1 MNTTHGN
8 MPPGRRPGWVRRR
21 WLPLVGLILAL
32 CAVSVVVYKR
42 WLDQLDK
49 GKDIPVFTAK
59 RGPLTISIVDNGTI
73 QNRDLVII
81 RSEVE
86 GRTTIQKLIPE
97 GTQVK
102 VGDELVQLDA
112 SPLEDA
118 ATQQQITVVNADAA
132 YVRARE
138 DKAVT
143 LSQGE
148 SDVAKAELAYR
159 FAQLDLKKYIEGEYP
174 NQLQQAQSEITIAA
188 EELQRASDELTW
200 SGQLAA
206 EGYITQTELLGDE
219 LAMKRSSIK
228 LELAETDLRLLEQF
242 THQRQLEQLTSDV
255 EQTRKALERSTH
267 KATADNVQA
276 SAQLAAKEAEL
287 ERQQA
292 KLTKIDEQIVKC
304 TITAPIDGMVV
315 YATTGMGGR
324 RPWHVDPLDVQQ
336 EVREMQELIHLPTS
350 SSMMVEVSV
359 PESSIRRIKKD
370 LPVRI
375 SVEAVPEK
383 QFFGRVGKI
392 GLLPVSDFWRPG
404 LTNYSVEI
412 YLEGDAEQLRR
423 GMTCRAEIVLAEY
436 DDAVYVPVQ
445 AVVRIGN
452 RYAVYVF
459 NNGKS
464 KLRYVKVG
472 LDNNR
477 MIHVLD
483 GLTKGQQ
490 VLLNPPLQPSVAP
503 EGGEDEGPTTDTED
517 EPAQQDEAKQ
527 TPKLDFET
535 LKDMTAEQRLAAFA
549 DLTPEQRRDFFAELT
564 PEQHKAIKDMM
575 PQTGGGQ
582 RHRPGGDQ

>member
-1 MNTTHGN
+1 
-8 MPPGRRPGWVRRR
+8 
-21 WLPLVGLILAL
+21 VGLILAL
-32 CAVSVVVYKR
+32 CALSAVIYKR

-59 RGPLTISIVDNGTI
+59 RGPLTISIANDGTI

-102 VGDELVQLDA
+102 AGDELVQLDA

-118 ATQQQITVVNADAA
+118 KTQQQITVLNAEAA
-132 YVRARE
+132 YIRARE
-138 DKAVT
+138 DRAVT

-159 FAQLDLKKYIEGEYP
+159 FAQLDLRKYIEGEYP

-188 EELQRASDELTW
+188 EELQRASDELAW

-206 EGYITQTELLGDE
+206 EGYITQTELLADE

-255 EQTRKALERSTH
+255 EQTRKALERSTR
-267 KATADNVQA
+267 KATADDVQA

-324 RPWHVDPLDVQQ
+324 RWHVEPLDVQQ
-336 EVREMQELIHLPTS
+336 DVQEMQELIHLPTS

-370 LPVRI
+370 MPVHI

-383 QFFGRVGKI
+383 RFFGRVGKI
-392 GLLPVSDFWRPG
+392 GLLPVPDFWRPG
-404 LTNYSVEI
+404 LTDYSVEI
-412 YLEGDAEQLRR
+412 YLEGDLEQLRR
-423 GMTCRAEIVLAEY
+423 GMTCRAEIVVAEY

-445 AVVRIGN
+445 AAVRIGN
-452 RYAVYVF
+452 RHAVYVL
-459 NNGKS
+459 NDGEQ

-477 MIHVLD
+477 MIHILE
-483 GLTKGQQ
+483 GLTVGEQ

-503 EGGEDEGPTTDTED
+503 EGHEDEESTADTED
-517 EPAQQDEAKQ
+517 EAQPPDDGDQAPDIDLE
-527 TPKLDFET
+527 KLR
-535 LKDMTAEQRLAAFA
+535 DM
-549 DLTPEQRRDFFAELT
+549 TPEQRQAYFESLS
-564 PEQHKAIKDMM
+564 PEQREALKRRRPGA
-575 PQTGGGQ
+575 GGQ
-582 RHRPGGDQ
+582 GGPPGGDR